1 MALIDTDKRP
11 VICWFRRDLRVH
23 DNPALCH
30 ASSSGSPVI
39 PLFVVDTE
47 LIAGIQSDGAVFD
60 FQAECLRDLSQ
71 SIETLGG
78 RLIIRRGRLSEALS
92 RLARE
97 TKAEAVYF
105 NRDYEPTALGRDR
118 QATDLLQSLGIEV
131 KAFDDVVVHP
141 PDDIRT
147 AEGGPYTVF
156 TPYATKWRK
165 LDKPKA
171 AGAPSRFDTLRLASD
186 PIPGADALG
195 RKTLINNPALRG
207 GETAARNRWNSFLRD
222 GLNKYDNLRDIPSAN
237 GTSMMSPYLR
247 FGCIS
252 PVRMYADLRGAWL
265 DADENGRRAMAKYVD
280 ELVWREFY
288 TSVLYYFPF
297 TAERNYRRMFD
308 GFNWSFDSMTFA
320 AWKEGRTGF
329 PIVDAGMRQLNAT
342 GWMHNRVRMVVASFL
357 TKDLLVDWKKGEEY
371 FSTKLLDMEKAS
383 NVGGW
388 QWAASTGVDP
398 RPLRIFN
405 PALQSRRFDPDGT
418 YIKNWV
424 PELRQVPS
432 RYIHEPSRMSAVLQK
447 ELGVIIGKDYSAPVV
462 AHRDAATSFKRAYMS
477 VKQVSR

>member
-1 MALIDTDKRP
+1 MPFSDTDKRP
-11 VICWFRRDLRVH
+11 VICWFRRDLRIH

-30 ASSSGSPVI
+30 ASATGSPVV

-47 LIAGIQSDGAVFD
+47 LIAGITSDGAVFD
-60 FQAECLRDLSQ
+60 FQAECLRDLSKN
-71 SIETLGG
+71 IEKLGG
-78 RLIIRRGRLSEALS
+78 RLVVRKGPLRAVLTEII
-92 RLARE
+92 RE
-97 TKAEAVYF
+97 TKPDAVYF
-105 NRDYEPTALGRDR
+105 NRDYEPTALERDR
-118 QATDLLQSLGIEV
+118 RTTDFLQSLGIVV

-165 LDKPKA
+165 LDKPKP
-171 AGAPSRFDTLRLASD
+171 AGAPSRFGTPRLASD

-195 RKTLINNPALRG
+195 RITLIKNPALRG
-207 GETAARNRWNSFLRD
+207 GETAARNRWISFLRN
-222 GLNKYDNLRDIPSAN
+222 GLSKYGNLRDVPSAN

-252 PVRMYADLRGAWL
+252 PVRMHADLRGALL
-265 DADENGRRAMAKYVD
+265 DADENGIRSIAKYVD

-297 TAERNYRRMFD
+297 TAERNYRRIFD
-308 GFNWSFDSMTFA
+308 SFNWSLDSKKFA
-320 AWKEGRTGF
+320 EWKEGRTGF
-329 PIVDAGMRQLNAT
+329 PLVDAGMRELNAT

-357 TKDLLVDWKKGEEY
+357 TKDLLIDWKFGEAY

-418 YIKNWV
+418 YIKKWV

-432 RYIHEPSRMSAVLQK
+432 KYIHEPSRMTAALQK
-447 ELGVIIGKDYSAPVV
+447 ELGVIIGKDYSSPIV
-462 AHRDAATSFKRAYMS
+462 AHRDAAASFKHAYMS
-477 VKQVSR
+477 ARQVSR